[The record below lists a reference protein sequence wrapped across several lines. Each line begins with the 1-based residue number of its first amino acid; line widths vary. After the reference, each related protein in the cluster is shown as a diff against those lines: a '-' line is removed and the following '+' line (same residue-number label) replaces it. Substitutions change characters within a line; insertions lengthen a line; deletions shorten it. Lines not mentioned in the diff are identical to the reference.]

1 MLRAL
6 YEVNRTVREGIEAHA
21 RTLGLPARP
30 LPGATPRATVWQH
43 GAMRLER
50 IVPNNEVERQGR
62 TPVLLV
68 PSLINRWYVLDL
80 YHNGSLVRI
89 LRDAGLD
96 VWVLD
101 WGVANDED
109 RHKSW
114 DDLVLSISR
123 AMAVVRRTTGAPQCV
138 LLGYSIAGTLS
149 VIAASRENE
158 RIAGLV
164 NLAGPIDFS
173 RSGMLQRLTDP
184 RWFDAGKV
192 TAAGNIAPSQMLAG
206 FLALRPTNLVA
217 DMVKLA
223 DLSLSG
229 RDDER
234 EVVLALAGWAYDNVP
249 FPAKAYAQYVEALFQ
264 RNELIAGTH
273 TVDGQRVELDRITAP
288 LLTIVA
294 DRDAITPPAAALAL
308 EHFVRSEDRSVL
320 VVRGGHVSGV
330 VNPSA
335 RERFHPQLCDWM
347 IDRVRRADAVASG
360 A

>member
-6 YEVNRTVREGIEAHA
+6 YEVQRHVREGAEHTA
-21 RTLGLPARP
+21 RVVGLPVRP
-30 LPGATPRATVWQH
+30 LPGQTPRATVYRE
-43 GAMRLER
+43 GAARLER
-50 IVPNNEVERQGR
+50 IAPDPSVKSAGR

-80 YHNGSLVRI
+80 HPAGSVVAT

-101 WGVANDED
+101 WGVADDSD
-109 RHKSW
+109 RHLSW
-114 DDLVLSISR
+114 SDLALRISR

-149 VIAASRENE
+149 VITAARESH

-164 NLAGPIDFS
+164 NLAGPVDFA

-184 RWFDAGKV
+184 RWFSPDAVAG
-192 TAAGNIAPSQMLAG
+192 AGNIAPAQMLAG
-206 FLALRPTNLVA
+206 FLALRPSNVVS
-217 DMVKLA
+217 DIVKLA
-223 DLSLSG
+223 DLTLSSRREE
-229 RDDER
+229 RDA
-234 EVVLALAGWAYDNVP
+234 VLALSGWAYDNVP
-249 FPAKAYAQYVEALFQ
+249 FPAKAYGEYVSSLFQ
-264 RNELIAGTH
+264 RNELVAGRH
-273 TVDGQRVELDRITAP
+273 VIDGAAVDLARIECP

-294 DRDAITPPAAALAL
+294 DKDAITPPASALAL
-308 EHFVRSEDRSVL
+308 EHYIGSVDRSVL

-335 RERFHPQLCDWM
+335 RERFHPQLVDWM
-347 IDRVRRADAVASG
+347 TDHVQRADEVA
-360 A
+360 

>member
-1 MLRAL
+1 MFRAL
-6 YEVNRTVREGIEAHA
+6 YELTRHVREGAEDAA
-21 RTLGLPARP
+21 RMAGIAVRP
-30 LPGATPRATVWQH
+30 KPGATPRATVWQD

-50 IVPNNEVERQGR
+50 IVPNGDVARVGR

-80 YHNGSLVRI
+80 YPGGSVVKN

-109 RHKSW
+109 RHRSW
-114 DDLVLSISR
+114 SDLVLAISR
-123 AMAVVRRTTGAPQCV
+123 AMAVVRRTTKAPQCV

-149 VIAASRENE
+149 VIQAAREPE
-158 RIAGLV
+158 RVAGLV
-164 NLAGPIDFS
+164 NLAGPIDFE

-184 RWFDAGKV
+184 RWFDVDAIER
-192 TAAGNIAPSQMLAG
+192 AGNVSPAQMLGG
-206 FLALRPTNLVA
+206 FLALRPTNLMA
-217 DMVKLA
+217 DAVKLA
-223 DLSLSG
+223 DLHARG
-229 RDDER
+229 RDEER
-234 EVVLALAGWAYDNVP
+234 DAVLALAGWAYDNVP
-249 FPAKAYAQYVEALFQ
+249 FPAKAYAEYVRALFQ
-264 RNELIAGTH
+264 RNELVKGEHVIQ
-273 TVDGQRVELDRITAP
+273 GQRVDLSKISSP

-294 DRDAITPPAAALAL
+294 DKDSITPPASALAL
-308 EHFVRSEDRSVL
+308 EHFVSSEDRSVL

-347 IDRVRRADAVASG
+347 IDRVTRADAVA
-360 A
+360 

>member
-1 MLRAL
+1 MMRSL
-6 YEVNRTVREGIEAHA
+6 YELTRTVREGAEDAA
-21 RTLGLPARP
+21 RTVGLPVRP
-30 LPGATPRATVWQH
+30 KPGATPRATVWQE

-50 IVPNNEVERQGR
+50 IVPNHDVPRAGK

-80 YHNGSLVRI
+80 YPGGSLVKI

-109 RHKSW
+109 RHRGW
-114 DDLVLSISR
+114 DDLALSISR

-149 VIAASRENE
+149 VIAAAREPE
-158 RIAGLV
+158 RVAGLI
-164 NLAGPIDFS
+164 NLAGPIDFE

-184 RWFDAGKV
+184 RWFDVDAI
-192 TAAGNIAPSQMLAG
+192 TRAGNVSPAQMLGG
-206 FLALRPTNLVA
+206 FLALRPTNILADVVKVA
-217 DMVKLA
+217 DLHA
-223 DLSLSG
+223 QG
-229 RDDER
+229 RDEER
-234 EVVLALAGWAYDNVP
+234 DAVLALQGWAYDNVP
-249 FPAKAYAQYVEALFQ
+249 FPAKAYADYVKALFQ
-264 RNELIAGTH
+264 RNELVHGTH
-273 TVDGQRVELDRITAP
+273 VVAGERVELERITAP

-294 DRDAITPPAAALAL
+294 DRDSITPPASALAL
-308 EHFVRSEDRSVL
+308 ERFVASEDRSVL

-347 IDRVRRADAVASG
+347 IDRVTRADAVA
-360 A
+360 